1 MADTDD
7 AVPATVNLP
16 KGRQRWRYSFGV
28 TTEWSTMTTT
38 ESITESPPTDRPCPS
53 WCAGCTPTS
62 EGGYG
67 HSGDESTISLSLVAP
82 MKFHDIMQDLDSW
95 CPAEVSV
102 YAEQKHGAIFP
113 VIKVTRGDL
122 LEDVLLTLTLN
133 EAGELGAL
141 LTVMMS
147 KARDVYASRSWLSR
161 HASRPRQ

>member
-1 MADTDD
+1 
-7 AVPATVNLP
+7 
-16 KGRQRWRYSFGV
+16 
-28 TTEWSTMTTT
+28 MTTT

-147 KARDVYASRSWLSR
+147 KARRAAIDTCEAEAKRKSS
-161 HASRPRQ
+161 